1 MTVTVTVMVTGVVT
15 VAVLMVMNWK
25 TLNGTKPDVTMTICD
40 GNGDG
45 HVVWKQHDGGYM
57 V

>member
-1 MTVTVTVMVTGVVT
+1 MTVTVMVTGVVT